1 MVLPRALIH
10 NRAVPDDDIAT
21 VRQRLQSLDDYW
33 AGELD
38 EHMAVAAETQRSL
51 RGGFARL
58 VEVCAGAFAADRK
71 LLIFGNGGSAADAQH
86 IATEFS
92 VRYRRDRR
100 ALPAL
105 ALTVE
110 GATLTAAGNDLG
122 FERVFARQIE
132 ALGRP
137 GDVAMG
143 ISTSGRSANV
153 LQGLSQARSQGMVT
167 VALGGGD
174 GGQLRALADP
184 CLIVPSR
191 TVARIQEMHLVLG
204 QTLCGAVEIALGLA
218 GERP

>member
-1 MVLPRALIH
+1 M
-10 NRAVPDDDIAT
+10 PDDAHAT
-21 VRQRLQSLDDYW
+21 LRQRLRSLDAYW

-38 EHMAVAAETQRSL
+38 EHLAVAAETRRML
-51 RGGFARL
+51 REDFARL
-58 VEVCAGAFAADRK
+58 VEICARAFADGHK

-92 VRYRRDRR
+92 VRYRADRR

-105 ALTVE
+105 ALTTE

-122 FERVFARQIE
+122 FDQVFARQIE
-132 ALGRP
+132 ALGQP

-143 ISTSGRSANV
+143 ISTSGLSRNV
-153 LQGLSQARSQGMVT
+153 LRGLLQARGQGLT
-167 VALGGGD
+167 PVALGGGD
-174 GGQLRALADP
+174 GGELRGLAEP

-191 TVARIQEMHLVLG
+191 TVARIQEMHLALG
-204 QTLCGAVEIALGLA
+204 QMLCGAVEIALGLA

>member
-1 MVLPRALIH
+1 MS
-10 NRAVPDDDIAT
+10 DDANAT
-21 VRQRLQSLDDYW
+21 LRQRLRSLDAYW

-38 EHMAVAAETQRSL
+38 EHLAVAAETRRGL
-51 RGGFARL
+51 RDEFARL
-58 VEVCAGAFAADRK
+58 VEVCARAFAAGNK

-92 VRYRRDRR
+92 VRYRAERR
-100 ALPAL
+100 ALPAM

-110 GATLTAAGNDLG
+110 GATLTAVGNDLG
-122 FERVFARQIE
+122 FDRVFARQIE

-143 ISTSGRSANV
+143 ISTSGRSRNV
-153 LQGLSQARSQGMVT
+153 LLALSQARSQGLMP

-174 GGQLRALADP
+174 GGQLRGLADP
-184 CLIVPSR
+184 CLVVPSP

-204 QTLCGAVEIALGLA
+204 QMLCGAVEIALGLT
-218 GERP
+218 GDGR

>member
-1 MVLPRALIH
+1 M
-10 NRAVPDDDIAT
+10 PDDALAT
-21 VRQRLQSLDDYW
+21 LRQRLRSLDAYW

-38 EHMAVAAETQRSL
+38 EHLAVAAETRRTL
-51 RGGFARL
+51 REDFARL
-58 VEVCAGAFAADRK
+58 VEICARAFADGHK

-92 VRYRRDRR
+92 VRYRADRR

-105 ALTVE
+105 ALTAE

-122 FERVFARQIE
+122 FERIFARQIE

-143 ISTSGRSANV
+143 ISTSGRSRNV
-153 LQGLSQARSQGMVT
+153 LQGLSQARGQGLT
-167 VALGGGD
+167 AVALGGGD
-174 GGQLRALADP
+174 GGELRGLAEP

-191 TVARIQEMHLVLG
+191 TVARIQEMHLALG
-204 QTLCGAVEIALGLA
+204 QMLCGAVEIALGLA
-218 GERP
+218 GERR